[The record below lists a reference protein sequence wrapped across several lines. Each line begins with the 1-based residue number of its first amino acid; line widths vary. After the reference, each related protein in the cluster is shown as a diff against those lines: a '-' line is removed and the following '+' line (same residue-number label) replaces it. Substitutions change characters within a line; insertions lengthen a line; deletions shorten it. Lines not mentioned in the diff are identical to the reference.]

1 MADSSVENQNE
12 DCKDII
18 STLPDHLLV
27 KILSFL
33 NIKEAATS
41 SILSTRWRHLFA
53 SIPNITLEFFPLQ
66 LPQYELSQMC
76 KFINLGNSIFGQ
88 RNGVSIRKFET
99 TFRAFKKVPEEYRS
113 SIEWWVSEA
122 VSCKVQQLAIFSW
135 REGSLITEHT
145 IRSAI
150 FTCKTL
156 VSLKLSNINSV
167 KLKGIRLP
175 LLKELRLD
183 VYLDDEDSLS
193 ELLQGCPLLEEVNL
207 VIDSEK
213 DVSKQLSRSGIFHCE
228 RLVTLSLLLRFTPLA
243 YFPDSVCL
251 PNLKALNLERF
262 KFSLDK
268 GDHALEFFINSCPAL
283 QELHLN
289 GLCFPNYPSGTLF
302 VRISSPKLKFLLL
315 STLDYSMLGTDMHS
329 VIIQSTS
336 LECVVYSS
344 RGDINSVVLNAPNL
358 RYFDYTG
365 NLQRVQFPVR
375 FKLPFNA
382 IISVENSYKDR
393 TEHNSARVHRAF
405 KLVIALQ
412 AAKSLRLSHTTL
424 EALYHCPDPLPTFN
438 NLTSMILDF
447 REDMEVSR
455 VKCKRWWKMLPRLFA
470 SAPILEVLVME
481 RVFWQTWKPDYEFD
495 SFEHLIRVNLPIHFI
510 ERLREIKI
518 QDFFPSEN
526 EIYAVKYILQNGKAL
541 KRFTISGHALL
552 GISNRILAIKKSS
565 EDCKIVFDCLKYA
578 VTSDNVYDRLEF
590 EGVKTV
596 FTFDSY

>member
-76 KFINLGNSIFGQ
+76 KFINFGNSIFGQ
-88 RNGVSIRKFET
+88 RNGASIRKFEIML
-99 TFRAFKKVPEEYRS
+99 RACKKFPEEYKS

-122 VSCKVQQLAIFSW
+122 VSCEVQQLAIFSW
-135 REGSLITEHT
+135 GSPITKHT
-145 IRSAI
+145 IQTTI

-156 VSLKLSNINSV
+156 VSLNLSNIKSV

-183 VYLDDEDSLS
+183 VYLDDEDSLY
-193 ELLQGCPLLEEVNL
+193 ELLQDCPLLEEVNL
-207 VIDSEK
+207 VIDSDK
-213 DVSKQLSRSGIFHCE
+213 DVSKQLSRSGIFQCE
-228 RLVTLSLLLRFTPLA
+228 RLVTLSLLLRFSSLA

-262 KFSLDK
+262 ILSLDK
-268 GDHALEFFINSCPAL
+268 GDQALEFFINSCPAL

-315 STLDYSMLGTDMHS
+315 STLDDFMLRTDMHS
-329 VIIQSTS
+329 VVIQSTS
-336 LECVVYSS
+336 LECLVYKS
-344 RGDINSVVLNAPNL
+344 RGEIRRLILNAPNL

-365 NLQRVQFPVR
+365 DSQRVQFPVR

-382 IISVENSYKDR
+382 IISVENSYKDG
-393 TEHNSARVHRAF
+393 TEHNSVRVHRAF
-405 KLVIALQ
+405 KLVTALQ
-412 AAKSLRLSHTTL
+412 AAKSLRLSDTTL
-424 EALYHCPDPLPTFN
+424 EALYHCPNPLPAFN
-438 NLTSMILDF
+438 NLTSMILDI

-481 RVFWQTWKPDYEFD
+481 RVFWQTWEPDYEFD
-495 SFEHLIRVNLPIHFI
+495 SFEHLICVNLPIHFI

-518 QDFFPSEN
+518 QDFFPSES
-526 EIYAVKYILQNGKAL
+526 EIFALKYILQNGKAL
-541 KRFTISGHALL
+541 QRLTISSLYD
-552 GISNRILAIKKSS
+552 ISNIILGTKKGS
-565 EDCKIVFDCLKYA
+565 EDCKIVFDRLKSD

-590 EGVKTV
+590 EGVKTAI
-596 FTFDSY
+596 TFDYY